1 MPDINFELL
10 EALLSPE
17 GTERRAA
24 ETALAEFT
32 LEQRCEGFMNILQHA
47 QTNNNNN
54 VSQEKSFVMAAILL
68 RRDIVLLSNK
78 RNLMGLAISLSV
90 IFKATTSG
98 YKKYVGDCLAEIL
111 ASLQWIDLPAGI
123 STLETILDAFAE
135 LVGILLKVFGVI
147 FCVFV

>member
-17 GTERRAA
+17 GTERRGA
-24 ETALAEFT
+24 ETALAGFT

-47 QTNNNNN
+47 QTNNN

-135 LVGILLKVFGVI
+135 LVGILLNVFAVI
-147 FCVFV
+147 FYVFV